1 MRVQPGVKKLNT
13 DPSSKNPILEAILLK
28 WIKERRNNQQAVS
41 RIMVQMKVELFAQ

>member
-1 MRVQPGVKKLNT
+1 MRVQSDVKKLNT
-13 DPSSKNPILEAILLK
+13 GPSLKYPALEAVLLE